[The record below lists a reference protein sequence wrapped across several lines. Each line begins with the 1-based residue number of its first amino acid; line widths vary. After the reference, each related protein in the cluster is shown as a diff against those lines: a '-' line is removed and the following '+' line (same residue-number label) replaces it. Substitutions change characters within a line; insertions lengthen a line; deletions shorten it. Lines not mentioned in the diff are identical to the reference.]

1 MARALLQIATQ
12 ALGEIGLVAPSLIA
26 SNADPTAIQI
36 LSLLNRE
43 GCELADLEGGWP
55 QLRGQQTITLVPGQ
69 EAYDFP
75 ADLLYYRE
83 GSSWDTTTHRPV
95 TGPLSDRQWQ
105 QARIGQGA
113 SERSLRYR
121 LMDGQVHFDPVPV
134 AADQI
139 VFEYVSAYWC
149 KSASGTPQAS
159 FAADT
164 DVPILPDDLFV
175 LGLKWRLL
183 AAKGMNYAEERA
195 AYDLAVARKQGRAF
209 DTGPIALNR
218 RHRDGAPGLQGM
230 AGPIGGFDTSVLTDD
245 LGTIIVEG

>member
-1 MARALLQIATQ
+1 
-12 ALGEIGLVAPSLIA
+12 
-26 SNADPTAIQI
+26 
-36 LSLLNRE
+36 
-43 GCELADLEGGWP
+43 
-55 QLRGQQTITLVPGQ
+55 
-69 EAYDFP
+69 
-75 ADLLYYRE
+75 
-83 GSSWDTTTHRPV
+83 
-95 TGPLSDRQWQ
+95 
-105 QARIGQGA
+105 
-113 SERSLRYR
+113 
-121 LMDGQVHFDPVPV
+121 MDGQVHFDPVPV

-209 DTGPIALNR
+209 DAGPIALNR
-218 RHRDGAPGLQGM
+218 RHRGGAPGLQAM

>member
-1 MARALLQIATQ
+1 MARTLLQIATQ

-36 LSLLNRE
+36 LALLNRE
-43 GCELADLEGGWP
+43 GQELADLEGGWP
-55 QLRGQQTITLVPGQ
+55 QVRGQQTIILVPGQ

-83 GSSWDTTTHRPV
+83 GSSWDATRHRPV
-95 TGPLSDRQWQ
+95 AGPVSDRQWQ
-105 QARIGQGA
+105 QARLGSGLL
-113 SERSLRYR
+113 SPSLRYR
-121 LMDGQVHFDPVPV
+121 LMDGQIHFDPIPS

-139 VFEYVSAYWC
+139 VFEYVSACWC
-149 KSASGTPQAS
+149 RSAAGTPQAA

-209 DTGPIALNR
+209 DLGPLALNR
-218 RHRDGAPGLQGM
+218 RRGDRAPGFPGM
-230 AGPIGGFDTSVLTDD
+230 AGGIGGFDTSVLTDD
-245 LGTIIVEG
+245 LGNILQEG

>member
-1 MARALLQIATQ
+1 MARTLLQIAAQ
-12 ALGEIGLVAPSLIA
+12 ALGEIGLVAPGLIA
-26 SNADPTAIQI
+26 ANADPTAIQI

-43 GCELADLEGGWP
+43 GQELADLEGGWP

-75 ADLLYYRE
+75 ADILSYRQ
-83 GSSWDTTTHRPV
+83 GSSWDATTHRPV
-95 TGPLSDRQWQ
+95 AGPVSDRQWQ
-105 QARIGQGA
+105 QARSGPGRA
-113 SERSLRYR
+113 STPLRYR
-121 LMDGQVHFDPVPV
+121 LMDGQIHFDPVPA
-134 AADQI
+134 AADRL
-139 VFEYVSAYWC
+139 VFEYVSANWC
-149 KSASGTPQAS
+149 ASASGTPQAL
-159 FAADT
+159 FMADT

-195 AYDLAVARKQGRAF
+195 AYDAAVRRKQGRAF
-209 DTGPIALNR
+209 NMGPLQLNR
-218 RHRDGAPGLQGM
+218 RHRDRSPDCPGV